1 MHYPS
6 VVAGKSGAKDTMR
19 QVLEIWRLL
28 GAAISALLL
37 GASQLDPNPLPAW
50 VFPVVGGIALLSV
63 ALPFVIERLRRQR

>member
-1 MHYPS
+1 
-6 VVAGKSGAKDTMR
+6 MR

-50 VFPVVGGIALLSV
+50 VFPVVGGIALLSLIV
-63 ALPFVIERLRRQR
+63 PFVIERLWRR

>member
-1 MHYPS
+1 MCQR
-6 VVAGKSGAKDTMR
+6 AGSRVGEAVR

-63 ALPFVIERLRRQR
+63 AVPFLIERVWRR